1 VHIVGV
7 GVWEQRYNKMSIMHH
22 PKTKTILSQKV
33 ITSCLRS
40 SIIVNTILY
49 ILITYKLS
57 QSSQTNNI
65 ISTSV
70 PLQRS
75 TQTIE
80 QPHTQSS
87 SCASTILYYYASSSL
102 IWLIIIFWKKRRRKV
117 AALLDIFTAIIIL
130 IILKFNV
137 HQCTIRTST
146 SIIAKSINSTA
157 WFENYSSIQQQQLIE
172 DNVRISFSLHDP
184 KIVPVPDKFSG
195 VVGYRCGDKADLP
208 STLSKSTILNFTTSI
223 STNLKILFIGDSI
236 AEQFAQAFDATVLGS
251 GYEEH
256 RVAKTYRN
264 GPNNVNVHNCLSVS
278 APVRGGGVTAF
289 WRIATLMSEST
300 KRERYLCEH
309 GWKTWSS
316 TTALDLIG
324 HQYTDIGQDNNHQQH
339 EATVSAFDAVVLRIP
354 HGWLTLEQITRER
367 IYEAIKLSN
376 IHTDAKTVIISTLPL
391 NNNVI
396 TSSDWIKVAEI
407 NHIIR
412 DIARTWKPNDN
423 VEVQHVLVQ
432 EFGNFTN
439 QILRMNAEHIRL
451 TNTATPDFTKTNW
464 ELSGADFLLK
474 RLSAESFWLSSICM
488 VCAQPVFPRMNDKN
502 VQVED
507 CMRNKI
513 SRDGIHF
520 CVETLGPRYSASI
533 ACLLGCV
540 YNEKESNTK
549 SKTDLIHLRQ
559 CEQECNDQFMT
570 IRPVDEDWIRNGISL
585 YSKS

>member
-1 VHIVGV
+1 
-7 GVWEQRYNKMSIMHH
+7 MHH

-33 ITSCLRS
+33 ITSCLRA
-40 SIIVNTILY
+40 SIVVNTILY
-49 ILITYKLS
+49 ILITFKLS
-57 QSSQTNNI
+57 HLESNQRESVISNI
-65 ISTSV
+65 GAS
-70 PLQRS
+70 LQRIADK
-75 TQTIE
+75 TIE
-80 QPHTQSS
+80 QPHTQS

-130 IILKFNV
+130 IILQFN
-137 HQCTIRTST
+137 HQCTTTTT

-157 WFENYSSIQQQQLIE
+157 WFNNYSSIQQQQQLID

-208 STLSKSTILNFTTSI
+208 TTLSKSTILNFTTSV

-264 GPNNVNVHNCLSVS
+264 GPNNINVHNCLSVS

-300 KRERYLCEH
+300 RRERYLCEH

-324 HQYTDIGQDNNHQQH
+324 HQYTPSDIGQDNNHHQH

-376 IHTDAKTVIISTLPL
+376 IHTDARTVIISTLPL

-412 DIARTWKPNDN
+412 DIARTWRPNDN

-439 QILRMNAEHIRL
+439 QILRMNAEHIQL

-474 RLSAESFWLSSICM
+474 RLSAETFWSSSICM
-488 VCAQPVFPRMNDKN
+488 VCAQPVYPRMNDKN

-507 CMRNKI
+507 CIRNKI
-513 SRDGIHF
+513 SRDGIHW
-520 CVETLGPRYSASI
+520 CVETLGPRFTASI

-540 YNEKESNTK
+540 YNGNESNSK
-549 SKTDLIHLRQ
+549 SKADMIQLRQ

-585 YSKS
+585 YSKSSY

>member
-1 VHIVGV
+1 VLLFGI
-7 GVWEQRYNKMSIMHH
+7 EDRDTNKMNIMHH

-33 ITSCLRS
+33 ITTCLRS
-40 SIIVNTILY
+40 SIVVNTILY

-57 QSSQTNNI
+57 QSSQTSNV
-65 ISTSV
+65 STLV
-70 PLQRS
+70 PLQR
-75 TQTIE
+75 TADKTIE

-102 IWLIIIFWKKRRRKV
+102 TWLIIIFWKKRRRKV

-130 IILKFNV
+130 IILQFNV
-137 HQCTIRTST
+137 HQCTRTTT
-146 SIIAKSINSTA
+146 SIIAKSINNTA
-157 WFENYSSIQQQQLIE
+157 WFNNYSSIQQQQLIE

-256 RVAKTYRN
+256 RFAKTYRN
-264 GPNNVNVHNCLSVS
+264 GPNNINVHNCLSVS

-300 KRERYLCEH
+300 RRERYLCEH

-324 HQYTDIGQDNNHQQH
+324 HQYTDIGQDNHHQ
-339 EATVSAFDAVVLRIP
+339 ATSTTTVSAFDAVVLRIP

-396 TSSDWIKVAEI
+396 TKSDWIKVAEI

-412 DIARTWKPNDN
+412 DIARTWKPNDS

-439 QILRMNAEHIRL
+439 QILRMNAEHIQL
-451 TNTATPDFTKTNW
+451 TNTATPDFTKPNW

-474 RLSAESFWLSSICM
+474 RLSA
-488 VCAQPVFPRMNDKN
+488 

-507 CMRNKI
+507 CIRNKI
-513 SRDGIHF
+513 SRDGIHW
-520 CVETLGPRYSASI
+520 CIETLGPRFTASI

-540 YNEKESNTK
+540 YNERPPESSPEGLASVRK
-549 SKTDLIHLRQ
+549 
-559 CEQECNDQFMT
+559 CEKDCNDQFMT

>member
-1 VHIVGV
+1 MLLFGI
-7 GVWEQRYNKMSIMHH
+7 EDRDTNKMNIMHH

-33 ITSCLRS
+33 ITTCLRS
-40 SIIVNTILY
+40 SIVVNTILY

-57 QSSQTNNI
+57 QSSQTSNV
-65 ISTSV
+65 STLV
-70 PLQRS
+70 PLQR
-75 TQTIE
+75 TADKTIE

-102 IWLIIIFWKKRRRKV
+102 TWLIIIFWKKRRRKV

-130 IILKFNV
+130 IILQFNV
-137 HQCTIRTST
+137 HQCTRTTT
-146 SIIAKSINSTA
+146 SIIAKSINNTA
-157 WFENYSSIQQQQLIE
+157 WFNNYSSIQQQQLIE

-256 RVAKTYRN
+256 RFAKTYRN
-264 GPNNVNVHNCLSVS
+264 GPNNINVHNCLSVS

-300 KRERYLCEH
+300 RRERYLCEH

-324 HQYTDIGQDNNHQQH
+324 HQYTDIGQDNHHQ
-339 EATVSAFDAVVLRIP
+339 ATSTTTVSAFDAVVLRIP

-396 TSSDWIKVAEI
+396 TKSDWIKVAEI

-412 DIARTWKPNDN
+412 DIARTWKPNDS

-439 QILRMNAEHIRL
+439 QILRMNAEHIQL
-451 TNTATPDFTKTNW
+451 TNTATPDFTKPNW

-474 RLSAESFWLSSICM
+474 RLSA
-488 VCAQPVFPRMNDKN
+488 

-507 CMRNKI
+507 CIRNKI
-513 SRDGIHF
+513 SRDGIHW
-520 CVETLGPRYSASI
+520 CIETLGPRFTASI

-540 YNEKESNTK
+540 YNERPPESSPEGLASVRK
-549 SKTDLIHLRQ
+549 
-559 CEQECNDQFMT
+559 CEKDCNDQFMT

>member
-1 VHIVGV
+1 M
-7 GVWEQRYNKMSIMHH
+7 NIMHH

-33 ITSCLRS
+33 ITTCLRS
-40 SIIVNTILY
+40 SIVVNTILY

-57 QSSQTNNI
+57 QSSQTSNV
-65 ISTSV
+65 STLV
-70 PLQRS
+70 PLQR
-75 TQTIE
+75 TADKTIE

-102 IWLIIIFWKKRRRKV
+102 TWLIIIFWKKRRRKV

-130 IILKFNV
+130 IILQFNV
-137 HQCTIRTST
+137 HQCTRTTT
-146 SIIAKSINSTA
+146 SIIAKSINNTA
-157 WFENYSSIQQQQLIE
+157 WFNNYSSIQQQQLIE

-256 RVAKTYRN
+256 RFAKTYRN
-264 GPNNVNVHNCLSVS
+264 GPNNINVHNCLSVS

-300 KRERYLCEH
+300 RRERYLCEH

-324 HQYTDIGQDNNHQQH
+324 HQYTDIGQDNHHQ
-339 EATVSAFDAVVLRIP
+339 ATSTTTVSAFDAVVLRIP

-396 TSSDWIKVAEI
+396 TKSDWIKVAEI

-412 DIARTWKPNDN
+412 DIARTWKPNDS

-439 QILRMNAEHIRL
+439 QILRMNAEHIQL
-451 TNTATPDFTKTNW
+451 TNTATPDFTKPNW

-474 RLSAESFWLSSICM
+474 RLSA
-488 VCAQPVFPRMNDKN
+488 

-507 CMRNKI
+507 CIRNKI
-513 SRDGIHF
+513 SRDGIHW
-520 CVETLGPRYSASI
+520 CIETLGPRFTASI

-540 YNEKESNTK
+540 YNERPPESSPEGLASVRK
-549 SKTDLIHLRQ
+549 
-559 CEQECNDQFMT
+559 CEKDCNDQFMT